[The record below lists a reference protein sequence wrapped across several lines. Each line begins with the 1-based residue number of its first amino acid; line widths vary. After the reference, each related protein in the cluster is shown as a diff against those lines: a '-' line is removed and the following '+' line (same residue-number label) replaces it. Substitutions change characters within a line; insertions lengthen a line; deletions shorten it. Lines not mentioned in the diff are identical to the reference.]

1 MKRGTVQIGEL
12 RIRATGLTPE
22 DARRL
27 GETVAQRLA
36 ASPLVSHAQRR
47 IPELTVR
54 TRSNGTNSVDRM
66 AEQIVAGIRHRLG

>member
-27 GETVAQRLA
+27 GESVAQRLV
-36 ASPLVSHAQRR
+36 ASPLVSHGQRK
-47 IPELTVR
+47 ISELTVR

-66 AEQIVAGIRHRLG
+66 AEEIAAGIRRSLG